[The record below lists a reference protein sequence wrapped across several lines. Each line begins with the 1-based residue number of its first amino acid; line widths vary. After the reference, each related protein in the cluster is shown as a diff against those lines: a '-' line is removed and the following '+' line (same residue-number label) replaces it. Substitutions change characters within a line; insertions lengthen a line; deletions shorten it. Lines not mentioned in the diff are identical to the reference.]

1 MSITLFATHGRGLDA
16 FAQEE
21 IQEKITNVYDVKTLG
36 EGKIS
41 FSIPLKSHD
50 SNVCSDEEDKGDDE
64 EILIGAVSPVYNL
77 KLVERVFILLHCETF
92 DTGETHTGS
101 EKETDHTTEIKR
113 KPTDSD
119 ESNNQLLKK
128 YENKL
133 ADIIDKE
140 KWAKVACQ
148 VQALRTFQ
156 DQHTTR
162 VHCQDPSN
170 CHGSVRRRA
179 EKQKLWLRR
188 SSEESSCSRKRMRRE
203 SALDL
208 SEMRS
213 PESDIAS
220 SSDLTVRPM
229 KERLTETGI
238 PEARETN
245 RDITD
250 LDDSKVNYDDSLTSD
265 ASQNERDNQE
275 VTNRVILEKKKIVTN
290 NPKRTSGES
299 SNPEPQVKNENINRA
314 GGFSGVENGISG
326 IASIP
331 DACKPDLDTYRDTK
345 NIIHENSVNYRV
357 SSRISG
363 LCKNVITQQLLTKM
377 FVKTVEEKM
386 EYWTVEWR
394 KPLLDFYINIT
405 NSHFIVGVSLSRE
418 SLSLRPY
425 IPHIT
430 LRSTVAYLMARLAQV
445 PQGGVA
451 LDPMCGGGTILLEM
465 AKGFKVGLVIGGD
478 ISQEQLKVS
487 RCNLQDVGV
496 PSSLLLMDAVAMP
509 LVSQSVSAVVCDVP
523 FGQKHQLK
531 DEDESAILRGLLR
544 ECQRVLKG
552 GGRLVLLISSRQR
565 GILGKILPGVT
576 SSQEQETLQLK
587 LDATY
592 QVSLGE
598 TSAHI
603 ALFQMP
609 PCELKAE
616 SVT

>member
-21 IQEKITNVYDVKTLG
+21 IQEKLTNVYNVQTLG

-41 FSIPLKSHD
+41 FSIPFKSSD
-50 SNVCSDEEDKGDDE
+50 SNVCSYEEGKGDDE
-64 EILIGAVSPVYNL
+64 EMLIGAVSPVYNL

-101 EKETDHTTEIKR
+101 EKETDHTTERKR
-113 KPTDSD
+113 KPTASD

-156 DQHTTR
+156 DQQTIR
-162 VHCQDPSN
+162 VHCQDPSS

-179 EKQKLWLRR
+179 EKQKLWQRR
-188 SSEESSCSRKRMRRE
+188 SSKEGRCSRKRMRRE

-220 SSDLTVRPM
+220 RNVLAVRPVR
-229 KERLTETGI
+229 ERLTETV
-238 PEARETN
+238 EMN

-250 LDDSKVNYDDSLTSD
+250 VDDSKVNYDNSLTSD
-265 ASQNERDNQE
+265 TNQNEMDGQE
-275 VTNRVILEKKKIVTN
+275 VTDKVIIEENRIRTN
-290 NPKRTSGES
+290 NRKRTNGKS
-299 SNPEPQVKNENINRA
+299 SNPEPQLMSENVNCTS
-314 GGFSGVENGISG
+314 GFSDVENGISG
-326 IASIP
+326 ISSVS
-331 DACKPDLDTYRDTK
+331 DVCKPDLNTYRDTK

-363 LCKNVITQQLLTKM
+363 LCKNVVTQQLLTKM
-377 FVKTVEEKM
+377 FVKAVEEKM
-386 EYWTVEWR
+386 EYWTVAWR
-394 KPLLDFYINIT
+394 NPLLDFYINIT
-405 NSHFIVGVSLSRE
+405 NSHFIVEHLSGVSISRE

-445 PQGGVA
+445 PQGGVV

-465 AKGFKVGLVIGGD
+465 AKCFKAGLVIGGD

-487 RCNLQDVGV
+487 RCNLQGVGV
-496 PSSLLLMDAVAMP
+496 PFSLLRMDAVAMP
-509 LVSQSVSAVVCDVP
+509 LTSRSVSAVVCDVP

-531 DEDESAILRGLLR
+531 DDDESAMLRGLLG
-544 ECQRVLKG
+544 ECQRVLKC
-552 GGRLVLLISSRQR
+552 GGRLVLLISARQL
-565 GILGKILPGVT
+565 GILRKILPCLT
-576 SSQEQETLQLK
+576 SSQYDVEVKEQETLQLK
-587 LDATY
+587 LGATY
-592 QVSLGE
+592 HISLGE

-603 ALFQMP
+603 ALFQML
-609 PCELKAE
+609 PCE
-616 SVT
+616 